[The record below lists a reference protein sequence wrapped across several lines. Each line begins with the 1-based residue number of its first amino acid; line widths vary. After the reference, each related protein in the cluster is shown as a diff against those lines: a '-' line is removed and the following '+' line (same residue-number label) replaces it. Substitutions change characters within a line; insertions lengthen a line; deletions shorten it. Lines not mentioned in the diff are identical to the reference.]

1 MDHLQRFLTL
11 LHGLLHDVRLDSFL
25 LQFSSFQLLLLEER
39 LLLIGLAYLYRSKI
53 LIQLLVP
60 LQSEFLGINEL
71 THVLISAQL
80 SDVKFLMHLHGL
92 VLRFQYLHLLLMLD
106 LNRLILHLLYL
117 QVLFWLSSC

>member
-11 LHGLLHDVRLDSFL
+11 LHDLLHDVRLDSFL

-39 LLLIGLAYLYRSKI
+39 LLLIGLAYLYHSKI
-53 LIQLLVP
+53 QIQLLALP
-60 LQSEFLGINEL
+60 QSEFLGINEL

-92 VLRFQYLHLLLMLD
+92 VLRFQY
-106 LNRLILHLLYL
+106 
-117 QVLFWLSSC
+117 

>member
-11 LHGLLHDVRLDSFL
+11 LHDLLHDVRLDNFL
-25 LQFSSFQLLLLEER
+25 LQFSSFQLQLLEEH
-39 LLLIGLAYLYRSKI
+39 LLLIDLAYLYHSKI

-71 THVLISAQL
+71 MHVLISVQL

-92 VLRFQYLHLLLMLD
+92 VLRFQY
-106 LNRLILHLLYL
+106 
-117 QVLFWLSSC
+117 